1 VTTTCSATSLALGE
15 AMAGT
20 APTARG
26 WLLVEQPGAWGR
38 EALTGS
44 RLDPGVAAHLK
55 AGADAARI
63 RAQTVRRPTLPGA
76 EPASPVPSATDDGRT
91 VVLVG
96 TGTAPW
102 AEVLRLDDAGL
113 LALDPA
119 VCAAPGPPS
128 LGEPVEGPLVVVCTH
143 ASRDRCCATL
153 GRPIASSLAA
163 LHGDAVWETS
173 HLGGHRFAP
182 TLAVLPT
189 GHVYGR
195 LDVATAAAVVQA
207 HDRDRCV
214 PGLLRGRSGL
224 PRAAQAA
231 EVHVRTEL
239 GLDHLD
245 AVTDV
250 AVIDLPEDDEAPV
263 TVTLR
268 AAGRRLLAQLVSRPS
283 GTARRLSCDADTE
296 EDPPAFELVHLGEG

>member
-1 VTTTCSATSLALGE
+1 MTTTCSSTSLELGE

-44 RLDPGVAAHLK
+44 RLDPAVALHLK
-55 AGADAARI
+55 DGAAAAKV
-63 RAQTVRRPTLPGA
+63 RAQTVRRPTSPGGS
-76 EPASPVPSATDDGRT
+76 EPPATLTTGDGRT

-96 TGTAPW
+96 TGVTPW
-102 AEVLRLDDAGL
+102 AEVLHLDDAGL
-113 LALDPA
+113 LALDPS
-119 VCAAPGPPS
+119 VCAAPEPPG
-128 LGEPVEGPLVVVCTH
+128 LGRRVDGPLVVVCTH

-207 HDRDRCV
+207 HERDRCV

-231 EVHVRTEL
+231 EVHARIEL

-250 AVIDLPEDDEAPV
+250 AVIDLPEDDAAPV

-283 GTARRLSCDADTE
+283 GTPRLLSCDADTE
-296 EDPPAFELVHLGEG
+296 EDPPSLELVHLGEG